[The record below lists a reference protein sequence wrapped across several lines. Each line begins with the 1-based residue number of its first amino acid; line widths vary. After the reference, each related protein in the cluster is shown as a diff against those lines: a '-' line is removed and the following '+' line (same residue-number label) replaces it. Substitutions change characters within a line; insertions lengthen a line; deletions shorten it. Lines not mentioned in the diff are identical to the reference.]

1 MEALIAIIG
10 FTGLFFLAIV
20 PVYII
25 NGFVIAKLW
34 LWFIVPIGLEPIG
47 MAQAIGIGIIISM
60 LTKQHVPSDKNESKW
75 WMPFVRMYLSPFMA
89 LFVGWIVTWF
99 I

>member
-1 MEALIAIIG
+1 MEALLAIIG

-34 LWFIVPIGLEPIG
+34 WFIVPIGLEPIG

-60 LTKQHVPSDKNESKW
+60 LTEQHVPSDKNESKW
-75 WMPFVRMYLSPFMA
+75 MPFIRMYLTPFMA
-89 LFVGWIVTWF
+89 LLAGWIVTWF